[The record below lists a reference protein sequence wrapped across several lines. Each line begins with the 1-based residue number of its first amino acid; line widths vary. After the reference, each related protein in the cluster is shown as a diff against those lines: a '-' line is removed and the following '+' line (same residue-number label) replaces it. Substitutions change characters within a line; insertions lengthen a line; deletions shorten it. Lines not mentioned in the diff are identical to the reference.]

1 MKSHHNRIARRTLM
15 IMLAVGHLLTAGAH
29 ANEASRLERHQ
40 APEETKASHRKPQI
54 GRGLS
59 VDDAFVLK
67 MAYRGAIKRLE
78 KDEACR
84 ALFDDL
90 NLDGLQALGRSRY
103 QSPGSATE
111 RAYCARGVAAYTA
124 VGRSRIVVC
133 EHFRTLHRRTK
144 SAILIHEALHTA
156 GMSEAPV
163 DPAGKTTEEITEM
176 VEEACSLSF

>member
-1 MKSHHNRIARRTLM
+1 MKSHHNRVARRTLM

-67 MAYRGAIKRLE
+67 MAYRGAIKRLK

-90 NLDGLQALGRSRY
+90 ILDGLQALGRSRY

-124 VGRSRIVVC
+124 VGRSRVVVC

-176 VEEACSLSF
+176 VEDACSLSL